1 MYMMNEEQRARLD
14 QIDRVYKKAPDYPLN
29 LIQAIFGGK
38 ARDIQIIDAEKLNE
52 NIREL
57 EDSVLGTIEGAV
69 YQCLFME
76 NRGLYETAGYLS
88 ISAEWVNSLS
98 GRILR
103 KMRHPVRSK
112 PLRQCVKFD

>member
-14 QIDRVYKKAPDYPLN
+14 EIDEKYKNAPDYPLN
-29 LIQAIFGGK
+29 LVQFIFGAEIK
-38 ARDIQIIDAEKLNE
+38 NAQIVDAEKLHE
-52 NIREL
+52 LIREIE
-57 EDSVLGTIEGAV
+57 EDVLGTIQGAV

-98 GRILR
+98 GEILR
-103 KMRHPVRSK
+103 KLRHPKRSRPIWDCIEHK
-112 PLRQCVKFD
+112 